1 MNEIIKKNGIAY
13 GIFLGLFSIVVTASI
28 YAIDLSLFTN
38 MWLGIGTLIIYIVI
52 GVLVVSKTRTQLKTI
67 TFKEAFTVFFI
78 TAVIGIT
85 MSTLFNMILFNLIDP
100 AAKDTIQQLTIKYAA
115 EMMQK
120 FGAPAATIN
129 EAISKMEETDNFSI
143 ASLLKGMIT
152 SYLVNAVFGLL
163 LALIF
168 KSRPSEQHA

>member
-38 MWLGIGTLIIYIVI
+38 MWVGISTLIIYIII
-52 GVLVVSKTRTQLKTI
+52 GILVVNKTRNQLKTI

-85 MSTLFNMILFNLIDP
+85 MSTFFNMVLFNLIDP

-129 EAISKMEETDNFSI
+129 EAIAKMEDTDNFSI

-168 KSRPSEQHA
+168 KSRPSEQHS

>member
-28 YAIDLSLFTN
+28 YAIDLALFTN
-38 MWLGIGTLIIYIVI
+38 MWVGISTLIIYIII
-52 GVLVVSKTRTQLKTI
+52 GVMVVNKTRNQLKTI

-85 MSTLFNMILFNLIDP
+85 LSTLFNIILFNLIDP
-100 AAKDTIQQLTIKYAA
+100 AAKETIQQLTIKYAA

-120 FGAPAATIN
+120 FGAPAASIN

-143 ASLLKGMIT
+143 GSLIKGMFT

-163 LALIF
+163 LAAIF
-168 KSRPSEQHA
+168 KSRPTEHS

>member
-129 EAISKMEETDNFSI
+129 EAIAKMEETDNFSI

>member
-1 MNEIIKKNGIAY
+1 MNEIIKKNGITY

-28 YAIDLSLFTN
+28 YAIDLALFTN
-38 MWLGIGTLIIYIVI
+38 MWLGISSLIIYIII
-52 GVLVVSKTRTQLKTI
+52 GVLVVSKTKSQLKTI

-85 MSTLFNMILFNLIDP
+85 ISTLFNIILFNFIDP
-100 AAKDTIQQLTIKYAA
+100 AAKDTIRELTIKFAV

-120 FGAPAATIN
+120 FGAPPASIN
-129 EAISKMEETDNFSI
+129 EAIAKMGETDNFSI
-143 ASLLKGMIT
+143 GGLLQGMVS

-163 LALIF
+163 LAVIF
-168 KSRPSEQHA
+168 KSRPTEHS